1 MTGGLRYKL
10 CALCGDMHAV
20 DDWPDNHVQPLA
32 APMVIRDG
40 MDPVQSM
47 LDGKLYDSKRALRA
61 TYRPSGNREGKYYSE
76 VGNDPSVLSP
86 KPYVKPKP
94 DRKAIKAAV
103 GKAFSR
109 VGFGA

>member
-10 CALCGDMHAV
+10 CALCGDMHDV
-20 DDWPDNHVQPLA
+20 HDWPDNHVQPLA
-32 APMVIRDG
+32 APMVIRDD
-40 MDPVQSM
+40 MSPVQSM

-61 TYRPSGNREGKYYSE
+61 TYRPSGNREGKYFTE
-76 VGNDPSVLSP
+76 VGDDKSITDP
-86 KPYVKPKP
+86 KPFVKPKP

-109 VGFGA
+109 AGLGA